1 MYSFDMETDNGLASV
16 TTPLARGE
24 RIKVRGFG
32 VPNRMKRKPSPFP
45 SPLERARR
53 PTRFATS

>member
-1 MYSFDMETDNGLASV
+1 MTDNDLAFVAS
-16 TTPLARGE
+16 PLAGGE

-32 VPNRMKRKPSPFP
+32 MPNRIKPKPSPSP

-53 PTRFATS
+53 PTRFPTS

>member
-1 MYSFDMETDNGLASV
+1 MSDNALASV
-16 TTPLARGE
+16 ASLLAGGE

-32 VPNRMKRKPSPFP
+32 VPNSIKRKPSLSP

-53 PTRFATS
+53 PTRFPTS